1 MYGASVARWP
11 PSFVYKNVNVIIVY
25 RNSIR
30 KKKQG
35 NKKLSLHFLAYFAV

>member
-25 RNSIR
+25 EYHNSR
-30 KKKQG
+30 KKNRETK
-35 NKKLSLHFLAYFAV
+35 N